1 MNATS
6 RSSLINPSHTLYQRL
21 QGRRIKTSSLRRLD
35 SLYLYR
41 RFRNL
46 HIRQYPLCDLFQI
59 IDIIQRMD
67 GGSTVISHHLI

>member
-6 RSSLINPSHTLYQRL
+6 RSSLINPSHTLHQRL

-46 HIRQYPLCDLFQI
+46 HIRRVTNIRFAIFFISSTLFGVWMEA
-59 IDIIQRMD
+59 R
-67 GGSTVISHHLI
+67 L